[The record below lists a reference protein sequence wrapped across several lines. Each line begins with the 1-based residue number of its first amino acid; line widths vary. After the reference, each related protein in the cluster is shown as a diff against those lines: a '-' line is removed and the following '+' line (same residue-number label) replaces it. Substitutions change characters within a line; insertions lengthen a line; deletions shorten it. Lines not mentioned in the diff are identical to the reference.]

1 VIYANNNRGY
11 LPTIRDE
18 WKNPRTYDITNNM
31 NYIWT
36 NGDTLPAGVTADK
49 DPGSNVGRLI
59 TTKAVSSTGLDIGG
73 NPISYCP
80 AASKEVFQNG
90 TETARFNYYYNVH
103 VKLVTLPSGRV
114 LQRWWPRLASYGRVP
129 KTPITARAYSGDTTY
144 QFPSMPYA
152 LASDPIYD
160 MAYATH
166 ANGRSRSWNLLYADG
181 SVRIAVADERTGRAA
196 GGNGLGAWTR
206 YLDMVGY
213 LERLAD
219 GQQVTTPPSWNSDYN
234 IIPVDPSGN

>member
-1 VIYANNNRGY
+1 MAKRPNAFTLVELLVVIGIIAVLISILLPSLAKARANAMRVKCAAQIRQIGVASVIYANNNRGY

-36 NGDTLPAGVTADK
+36 NGDTLPPGVTADK

-73 NPISYCP
+73 NPITYCP

-129 KTPITARAYSGDTTY
+129 KNPITARAYSGDTTY

-166 ANGRSRSWNLLYADG
+166 ANGRSRSWN
-181 SVRIAVADERTGRAA
+181 
-196 GGNGLGAWTR
+196 
-206 YLDMVGY
+206 
-213 LERLAD
+213 
-219 GQQVTTPPSWNSDYN
+219 
-234 IIPVDPSGN
+234 